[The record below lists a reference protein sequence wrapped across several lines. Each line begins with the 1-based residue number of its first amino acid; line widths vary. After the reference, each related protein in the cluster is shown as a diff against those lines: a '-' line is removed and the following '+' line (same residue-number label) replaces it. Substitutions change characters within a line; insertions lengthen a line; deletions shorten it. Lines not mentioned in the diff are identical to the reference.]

1 MKNHTK
7 NPLEALILG
16 DTIEAV
22 TTRSRRSLLPINI
35 QLFANGG
42 SGGDGGEGG
51 SGDAGTDGAG
61 GTGGNDGGNNGA
73 DGKNGSNGSDGQ
85 NDGKNGE
92 LDKII
97 QSRVDRLMADERKK
111 TANLEKELNKL
122 RKEKMSADELKKLE
136 MDEKEKAL
144 AEKTRVITEKEN
156 RIFAIQAI
164 KTAGLDDGGDTTA
177 LVDLVVSGLEAGA
190 DGAEDSITER
200 ITAIKGFID
209 KRVAAEVDKTFKGNG
224 RNPDGSGSGSGDD
237 KSKNSVAERLGKQKA
252 EQNKKANDVLNY
264 YIGGKK

>member
-22 TTRSRRSLLPINI
+22 TTRSRRSLLPVNI

-61 GTGGNDGGNNGA
+61 GTGGNGGENNGAGDNGGSNGA
-73 DGKNGSNGSDGQ
+73 DGQD
-85 NDGKNGE
+85 DGKNGE
-92 LDKII
+92 LEKII

-111 TANLEKELNKL
+111 TANLEKELKKL
-122 RKEKMSADELKKLE
+122 RKEKMSDDELKKLE

-144 AEKTRVITEKEN
+144 AEKTRLITEKEN

-164 KTAGLDDGGDTTA
+164 KTAGLDDGGDTSA
-177 LVDLVVSGLEAGA
+177 LVDLVIAGS
-190 DGAEDSITER
+190 DISEDSITER

-237 KSKNSVAERLGKQKA
+237 KSKDSVAERLGKQRA